1 MNFKEV
7 IKAVIIDIDGCLTS
21 KIFGQPL
28 DLESL
33 SQIQTLSKKYL
44 NDPAYPMLIL
54 NTGRDLNHTEL
65 MAKILDAFYYFIVE
79 MGAAVVSVRGA
90 QLHYELHPSIT
101 TQALKQFDLLRDQ
114 FLQAFPQYK
123 EYLQFGK
130 RYMISFLFENQN
142 EIKAKCVQDLR
153 DFMNKNGLS
162 FVVDEGHNF
171 INIVFPGINKGSGIE
186 LLFKI
191 NPELNRN
198 NVAGIGDS
206 TGDWD
211 FLKECAFS
219 ACPANG
225 SSFLKEKCHYTAI
238 NQEAQGVLEILHYIV
253 KRNKFLLEKKAET
266 QKKPSHFVKAVITDI
281 NGTIDSAFYGKALD
295 LGQIRKLRNFI
306 DQSRNDK
313 ILPQI
318 IFNTGWDLN
327 YTLLYAQLLNAMNW
341 HIIERGSALVMLR
354 GPFTDIILDP
364 RIDDSK
370 ILQIAT
376 FQDEFT
382 KKYPNFY
389 RFLQVGK
396 KYTVSFQFE
405 YGSFELEDCYAAV
418 VKMMKEMNLELD
430 VEKGGNF
437 INISVSGI
445 NKGTGA
451 ELLLKNNEDLDFNTI
466 VGIGDSEG
474 DWQYIQKCGFKACP
488 SNACKFL
495 RDRCD
500 YVASKPETEG
510 VLEILE
516 RIIHWNLEKLNSI

>member
-7 IKAVIIDIDGCLTS
+7 IKAVIIDIDGCLSS

-33 SQIQTLSKKYL
+33 SQIQAMSKKYL

-65 MAKILDAFYYFIVE
+65 MAKILDAFYFFIVE
-79 MGAAVVSVRGA
+79 MGAAIVSVRGA
-90 QLHYELHPSIT
+90 QLHYELHSSIT
-101 TQALKQFDLLRDQ
+101 DQAMKQFDSLREN

-123 EYLQFGK
+123 EYLQYGK
-130 RYMISFLFENQN
+130 RYMISFLFENQG
-142 EIKAKCVQDLR
+142 EIKLKCVQDLK
-153 DFMNKNGLS
+153 DFMQKKELS

-171 INIVFPGINKGSGIE
+171 INIVFPGINKGSGLD
-186 LLFKI
+186 LLFKV
-191 NPELNRN
+191 NPELNRT

-206 TGDWD
+206 SGDWD

-219 ACPANG
+219 ACPANA
-225 SSFLKEKCHYTAI
+225 SLFLKEKCHYTAI
-238 NQEAQGVLEILHYIV
+238 NQEAQGVLEILHFIV

-266 QKKPSHFVKAVITDI
+266 QKKPAHPIKAVITDI
-281 NGTIDSAFYGKALD
+281 NGTIDSAIYGKPLD
-295 LGQIRKLRNFI
+295 LNQIRKLRNLI
-306 DQSRNDK
+306 DQSRTDS
-313 ILPQI
+313 ILPKI

-341 HIIERGSALVMLR
+341 HIIERGAALVMLR
-354 GPFTDIILDP
+354 GPFTDIILDS
-364 RIDDSK
+364 RIDDIK
-370 ILQIAT
+370 IQQIAT
-376 FQDEFT
+376 FQEEFT

-396 KYTVSFQFE
+396 KYMISFQFE
-405 YGSFELEDCYAAV
+405 YGSYELDECYNAV
-418 VKMMKEMNLELD
+418 EMLMKEMNLNFD
-430 VEKGGNF
+430 IEKGGNF

-451 ELLLKNNEDLDFNTI
+451 ELLLNNIKDLEFRNI

-516 RIIHWNLEKLNSI
+516 RIIHWNLEKEHSN